1 MELSLD
7 KLAGLYEHSPWIAEQ
22 ALARGP
28 FKSLAAFKRACV
40 EVLEAAG
47 REAQLAL
54 LRAHP
59 GTGGQ
64 GGAFAV
70 LTEESSG

>member
-28 FKSLAAFKRACV
+28 FKSLAAFKRACA
-40 EVLEAAG
+40 ELLEAAG
-47 REAQLAL
+47 REIG
-54 LRAHP
+54 RASCRER
-59 GTGGQ
+59 
-64 GGAFAV
+64 V
-70 LTEESSG
+70 